1 MSSRSFRR
9 RNNRRRHRPEAG
21 ADPGL
26 QKPDLPRPEGQ
37 ADQPGDRGR
46 RGGPQEGPTERG
58 RRGPNEQPA
67 DRRRG
72 GSQRRDRQ
80 PGRGGRGP
88 GRGRPPEPLPQQ
100 PEVPLVFPDC
110 PVCGKQV
117 RELSSALTHRISQQ
131 PAHFDCVVRE
141 LREANPV
148 APQEKLCYL
157 GAGCFGILEFRPPG
171 GPTGFVIKKRI
182 QYEEKDP
189 PQLWKKP
196 LQISC

>member
-9 RNNRRRHRPEAG
+9 RNNRRRHRPGAG
-21 ADPGL
+21 ADPGV
-26 QKPDLPRPEGQ
+26 QKPGLPRPEGQ
-37 ADQPGDRGR
+37 AADQPGDRGR
-46 RGGPQEGPTERG
+46 GGGPQEHPADHGMRGPTE
-58 RRGPNEQPA
+58 QPA
-67 DRRRG
+67 GRRRG

-80 PGRGGRGP
+80 AGRGGRDQG
-88 GRGRPPEPLPQQ
+88 GRPPEPLPQQ

-157 GAGCFGILEFRPPG
+157 GAGSFGILEFRPG
-171 GPTGFVIKKRI
+171 GPAGFVIKKRI

-189 PQLWKKP
+189 PQPWKKP

>member
-1 MSSRSFRR
+1 
-9 RNNRRRHRPEAG
+9 
-21 ADPGL
+21 
-26 QKPDLPRPEGQ
+26 
-37 ADQPGDRGR
+37 
-46 RGGPQEGPTERG
+46 
-58 RRGPNEQPA
+58 
-67 DRRRG
+67 
-72 GSQRRDRQ
+72 
-80 PGRGGRGP
+80 
-88 GRGRPPEPLPQQ
+88 
-100 PEVPLVFPDC
+100 VPLVFPDC